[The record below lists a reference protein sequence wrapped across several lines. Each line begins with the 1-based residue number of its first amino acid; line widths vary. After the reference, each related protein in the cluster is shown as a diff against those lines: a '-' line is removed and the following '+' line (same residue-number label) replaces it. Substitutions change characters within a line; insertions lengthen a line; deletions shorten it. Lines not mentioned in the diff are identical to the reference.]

1 MNAQAPFRG
10 ILDQTSGHFKTRELR
25 FRSRDVS
32 SAVPDRL
39 PDLLTLGSHKSRL
52 GLVLAGA
59 ADLRGYRHAH
69 ADVNAPGA
77 VFRCGEET
85 AVGSTYF
92 SDRRST
98 VGRDGTHLFLCQEC
112 LIEEHLNR
120 RGKPRSDEDLE
131 SIAAAGL
138 VIGAGVLSGTA

>member
-1 MNAQAPFRG
+1 LQGPLTYGG
-10 ILDQTSGHFKTRELR
+10 IAT
-25 FRSRDVS
+25 
-32 SAVPDRL
+32 
-39 PDLLTLGSHKSRL
+39 LTPMSTPLEPCS
-52 GLVLAGA
+52 
-59 ADLRGYRHAH
+59 
-69 ADVNAPGA
+69 
-77 VFRCGEET
+77 RCGEET

-98 VGRDGTHLFLCQEC
+98 VGRDGTLLFRCQEC

-120 RGKPRSDEDLE
+120 RGKLRSDEDLE